1 MLFGI
6 EKNFIKNDFFNEIF
20 SSIKLNKD
28 DVIIDGKVIKELR
41 ETCWVSDFDYL
52 YRYGGKLMYP
62 QKLSNVLKKIQLIIE
77 LRYGK
82 YFDSILINYY
92 KSGQIG
98 MRYHS
103 DSTYDEWEEES
114 VIVSF
119 GSSRIIKFR
128 DIENID
134 DRTEFQMES
143 GDLIFM
149 KSGCQK
155 KYQHCVCKNKK
166 DEDRISLVFKK
177 HV

>member
-6 EKNFIKNDFFNEIF
+6 EKNFIKNNFFNEIF
-20 SSIKLNKD
+20 SSIKLNND
-28 DVIIDGKVIKELR
+28 DVIIDGKIIKELR
-41 ETCWVSDFDYL
+41 KTCWVSESNHS
-52 YRYGGKLMYP
+52 YRYGGKLMQP
-62 QKLSNVLKKIQLIIE
+62 QKFSKILKKIQLIVE
-77 LRYGK
+77 LKYGK

-92 KSGQIG
+92 KDGNIG

-103 DSTYDEWEEES
+103 DSIYDEWEEES
-114 VIVSF
+114 VVISF

-128 DIENID
+128 DKDNID
-134 DRTEFQMES
+134 DKTEFEMRS
-143 GDLIFM
+143 GDLIYM

-177 HV
+177 HI